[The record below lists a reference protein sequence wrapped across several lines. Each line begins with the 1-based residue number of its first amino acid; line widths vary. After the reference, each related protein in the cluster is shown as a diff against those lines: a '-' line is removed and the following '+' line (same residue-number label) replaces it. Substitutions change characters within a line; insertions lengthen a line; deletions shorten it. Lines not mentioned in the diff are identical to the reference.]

1 MEINVGKFNNLIVLR
16 QADFGVYLDDGA
28 QGILLPKRFI
38 PAGLQIGDEIKV
50 FVYHDSEG
58 RLIATTQIP
67 LAEVGDII
75 KLKVISTTPQG
86 AFMDMG
92 LMKDI
97 FIPKSLQRSLMKING
112 EYIVKIIIDEQTGRL
127 TATEKFENSL
137 QNNDLS
143 IKENDTA
150 EILIWRRSDIG
161 YSVIINY
168 KHTGVLH
175 SNEIYRHVTEGDK
188 FPGFIKA
195 IKPGKDNN
203 FLIDVAL
210 GTRGYKRV
218 EDESDKIL
226 RLLKSNDGFLPYHD
240 KSTPEEIYSFF
251 GLSKKTFKMTL
262 GKLYKEKKIIL
273 LPNGIKII
281 Q

>member
-1 MEINVGKFNNLIVLR
+1 MEISVGKYNNLKVLR
-16 QADFGVYLDDGA
+16 QTDFGVYLDDGA
-28 QGILLPKRFI
+28 KGILLPKRFI
-38 PAGLQIGDEIKV
+38 PASLQIGDEIKV

-58 RLIATTQIP
+58 RLIATTQMP

-137 QNNDLS
+137 QNIDLS
-143 IKENDTA
+143 IKENDDA

-161 YSVIINY
+161 YSVIINNI
-168 KHTGVLH
+168 HTGVLH

-188 FPGFIKA
+188 FSGFIKA
-195 IKPGKDNN
+195 IKQGKDNN

-240 KSTPEEIYSFF
+240 KSNPEEIYSFF
-251 GLSKKTFKMTL
+251 GMSKKTFKMTL

-273 LPNGIKII
+273 LPNGIKMI